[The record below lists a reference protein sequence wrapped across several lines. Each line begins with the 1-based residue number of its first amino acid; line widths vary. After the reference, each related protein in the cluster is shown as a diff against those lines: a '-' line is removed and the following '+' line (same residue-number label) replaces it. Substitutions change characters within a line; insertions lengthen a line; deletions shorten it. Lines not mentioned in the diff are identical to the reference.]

1 VEPGGEDLHDDLAVT
16 VGPEIGVLDV
26 TRWGIK

>member
-16 VGPEIGVLDV
+16 VRLGIGVLEV
-26 TRWGIK
+26 ARWGIK